1 MSWRG
6 GWMVSLLVVG
16 AGCGGALPEEESAAS
31 SADVEQGL
39 DASYC
44 LPTEASTQRVK
55 AILPPSE
62 LGSAL
67 FSAGPGPFED
77 FRGTLHFAVNFED
90 GRRALWKSDGTEAG
104 TLQVKSLPN
113 STGTFWPVVTNLTA
127 TPSRLFFMAGDSAH
141 GMELWASDGTGP
153 GTALVKDLTP
163 GPDHS
168 SLSHLTPVDD
178 ALVFFKETY
187 DGTTSPS
194 TRYELWRSDGTSSG
208 TVRLRD
214 FGTEM
219 DVSYLD
225 AKAGGALLF
234 FVRELSG
241 AGTSLWKTD
250 GTTQGTVRLKK
261 LTSGAQAFIR
271 SVESSD
277 ESTLFILGES
287 SGLQELWKTDGTAAG
302 TVRLA
307 SFGSSRVVE
316 ILGALGSWAYVT
328 TTSVTTQYM
337 VLYRV
342 PLAGGNPT
350 SVVSLPNAY
359 ASQGVALPFINEVS
373 KAPGGSKLFFSVHIG
388 TNGPGVRDT
397 QLWVTD
403 GTAAGTTLLRRPMSL
418 SDEYGAPLVA
428 VSDDLVFFSSLEDGG
443 IGVEPW
449 VSNGTPGG
457 TRRLKNIST
466 EAHNPS
472 SYPYGFLKVGSRVFF
487 GAYDETR
494 SSQLWS
500 TALSNACVS
509 PDAGP

>member
-1 MSWRG
+1 MSWRS

-16 AGCGGALPEEESAAS
+16 AGCGGALPDEGMLAAS
-31 SADVEQGL
+31 SEEVEQGL
-39 DASYC
+39 DSSYC

-55 AILPPSE
+55 VILPPSE

-67 FSAGPGPFED
+67 FAAGPGPFEE

-90 GRRALWKSDGTEAG
+90 GRRALWKSDGSEAG
-104 TLQVKSLPN
+104 TVQVKSLPS
-113 STGTFWPVVTNLTA
+113 STGTFWPIVTHLTA
-127 TPSRLFFMAGDSAH
+127 TPSRLFFMAGDPAH
-141 GMELWASDGTGP
+141 GMELWASDGTSA

-187 DGTTSPS
+187 DDATTPN

-214 FGTEM
+214 FGTEV

-225 AKAGGALLF
+225 ARADGALLF

-271 SVESSD
+271 SARTLD
-277 ESTLFILGES
+277 EQTLFILGES
-287 SGLQELWKTDGTAAG
+287 SGLQELWKTDGSAAG

-307 SFGSSRVVE
+307 SFGAARVVE
-316 ILGALGSWAYVT
+316 LLGSLGSWVYVT

-337 VLYRV
+337 VIYRV

-350 SVVSLPNAY
+350 SVVSLPNPY
-359 ASQGVALPFINEVS
+359 ASQGVAFPFIDAVS

-388 TNGPGVRDT
+388 TSGPGVRDS

-403 GTAAGTTLLRRPMSL
+403 GTATGTTLLRRPMSL
-418 SDEYGAPLVA
+418 SDEYSSPLVA
-428 VSDDLVFFSSLEDGG
+428 VADDLVFFSSLEDGS
-443 IGVEPW
+443 GVEPW
-449 VSNGTPGG
+449 VSNGTTGG
-457 TRRLKNIST
+457 TRRLKNIGATST
-466 EAHNPS
+466 S
-472 SYPYGFLKVGSRVFF
+472 SYPSGFLKVGSRVFF
-487 GAYDETR
+487 SAYDETR
-494 SSQLWS
+494 AGQLWS